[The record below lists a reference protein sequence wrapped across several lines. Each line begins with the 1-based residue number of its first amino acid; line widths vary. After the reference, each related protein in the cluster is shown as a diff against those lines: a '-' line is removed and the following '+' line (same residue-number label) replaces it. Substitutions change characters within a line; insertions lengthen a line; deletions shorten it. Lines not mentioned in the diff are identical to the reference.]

1 MSYNHEIAKI
11 AVDSSVIAYF
21 DEQDAKVEFE
31 NNEFNYFKIVKDDN
45 TGTLGYIVSKPK
57 KLIIA
62 FRGSDFPHMNDLNTY
77 ANDNDTKL
85 NDDLENLNVNGIID
99 LFSKTYE
106 LIITE
111 VQNIIDPF
119 ITLFRSTVASSKDFL
134 TDINVKKIDIENDL
148 SISQASNIKV
158 HNGFYNS
165 YMSVKSQIDNI
176 LNELKLEEYDEI
188 IITGHSLGGALAT
201 ICALD
206 LVNNINNL
214 KIHMYN
220 FASPHVGNK
229 DFVKLYNS
237 KVNNS
242 FRIHFTKGDWMN
254 YANIV
259 LWTLGYQ
266 PVNNEKDLGEGEHN
280 RNVYK
285 ASI

>member
-214 KIHMYN
+214 IIHMYN

>member
-148 SISQASNIKV
+148 SISQASSIKV

>member
-148 SISQASNIKV
+148 SISQASSIKV

-214 KIHMYN
+214 IIHMYN